1 MPSVFLSWARLM
13 PGDLRPISALHSLS
27 ESARSRVRPYR
38 RLSSHRIVL
47 LMNSDLGNQDAIARF
62 IT

>member
-1 MPSVFLSWARLM
+1 
-13 PGDLRPISALHSLS
+13 
-27 ESARSRVRPYR
+27 VRPYR